1 MKVLAFAGSSSQKSI
16 NKQLAIWTAKQIK
29 SATLKVLDLNDFE
42 MPIFSVDLEA
52 KIGPQKKAKQF
63 IEEISLADYLV
74 VSLAEHNGSYSTA
87 FKNILDWSSR
97 INSKLFQNKP
107 MILMAT
113 SPGVRGGASVMEAA
127 KVRFAI
133 FGADIKGSFSLPEF
147 TKNFNESVG
156 ITNPDLLKR
165 LQDVLAAA
173 IN

>member
-1 MKVLAFAGSSSQKSI
+1 
-16 NKQLAIWTAKQIK
+16 
-29 SATLKVLDLNDFE
+29 
-42 MPIFSVDLEA
+42 
-52 KIGPQKKAKQF
+52 
-63 IEEISLADYLV
+63 
-74 VSLAEHNGSYSTA
+74 
-87 FKNILDWSSR
+87 
-97 INSKLFQNKP
+97 
-107 MILMAT
+107 MAT